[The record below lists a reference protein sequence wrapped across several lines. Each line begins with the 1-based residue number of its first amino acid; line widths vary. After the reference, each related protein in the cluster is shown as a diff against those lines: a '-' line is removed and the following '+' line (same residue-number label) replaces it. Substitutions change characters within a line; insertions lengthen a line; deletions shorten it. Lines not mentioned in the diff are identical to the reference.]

1 MSPGGSHGLVYII
14 FGLFG
19 AGIVF
24 GAAWLVTKI
33 LPFVDTVSFGSTTG
47 WVLCGVGGVAGY
59 LLCQVAIHGWRDT
72 LRTWAGWVMLVVP
85 LYGLFAI
92 VGWYV
97 NANPDSTLVEAITG
111 LGNRVPESTQILLFI
126 SLPFLG
132 FIIMCAVAIV
142 KYNIDR
148 KH

>member
-1 MSPGGSHGLVYII
+1 M
-14 FGLFG
+14 
-19 AGIVF
+19 ARN
-24 GAAWLVTKI
+24 VT
-33 LPFVDTVSFGSTTG
+33 VMGR
-47 WVLCGVGGVAGY
+47 VA
-59 LLCQVAIHGWRDT
+59 
-72 LRTWAGWVMLVVP
+72 MLVVP

-111 LGNRVPESTQILLFI
+111 LDKGTSESAKILLFI

>member
-1 MSPGGSHGLVYII
+1 MSPGGSHGLVFTI

-33 LPFVDTVSFGSTTG
+33 LPFVDTVSFESTTG
-47 WVLCGVGGVAGY
+47 WVLCGVGGVAGC
-59 LLCQVAIHGWRDT
+59 LLCQVALHGWREM
-72 LRTWAGWVMLVVP
+72 LRSWVGWAMFVVP

-97 NANPDSTLVEAITG
+97 NANPDSTLVEAIIG
-111 LGNRVPESTQILLFI
+111 LDKGTSESEKILLFI

-132 FIIMCAVAIV
+132 FIIMCVVAIV